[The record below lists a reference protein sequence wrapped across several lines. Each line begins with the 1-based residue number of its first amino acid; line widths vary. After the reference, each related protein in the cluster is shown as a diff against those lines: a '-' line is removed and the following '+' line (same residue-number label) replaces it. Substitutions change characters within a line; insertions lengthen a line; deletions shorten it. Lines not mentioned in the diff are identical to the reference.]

1 VRLVALVRNHVD
13 ALVHPSARD
22 DAIVAAHHRAFIAP
36 RLIGGIAALAALP
49 IYLTFRGVPGPLEFA
64 VFGWMVVPIL
74 LAYFVS
80 RTGGLETAHIL
91 SSLALAVLV
100 TVIAACTGGIA
111 SVAAA
116 WLIVVPLE
124 AALSLSRRA
133 LAVAM
138 LAAIAAAGLLLC
150 LGNAGVLPDVAGS
163 DQSAVMALVA
173 AALYAGAVAFGMQWL
188 SGAGASLRETEAERY
203 RLVAAHVADVVV
215 HHRRNGAVVFASPGI
230 EPLLGVGAR
239 DLFDRGLLDR
249 VQVADRPAYL
259 TALADA
265 AESGSERCIEL
276 RVRRGPIL
284 QEAGEPAF
292 VWIEMRCQPLAERG
306 GDVVAV
312 LRDISAR
319 RAQDETLARLQRDLD
334 QAAAGKNRFMAT
346 MSHELRTPLN
356 AIIGFSDML
365 LQADDLRIDVQQ
377 CRDYARLI
385 NESGTHL
392 LSVVNGILDISRME
406 TGNFE
411 IEPEPFSPAPVI
423 AGCCDIL
430 RLKARETGID
440 IGLRLPAALP
450 TIVADKRALNQI
462 LINLISNAVK
472 FSHRG
477 GGISVSALHDG
488 ASLVVAVEDNGV
500 GIGEDDL
507 LRVGEAFFQ
516 ARASYDRR
524 HGGAGLGLSIVK
536 SLVKLHGGELE
547 IRSRIGEGTRVSVR
561 LPLDCECEPHV
572 THHATHHAA
581 HHVAARLPLPDVA
594 DERDGM
600 PGGGMVTRIQV
611 KKRA

>member
-1 VRLVALVRNHVD
+1 VGLRLQANVVRLVALVRNHVD
-13 ALVHPSARD
+13 ALVHPSARE
-22 DAIVAAHHRAFIAP
+22 DALVAAHHRAFIAP
-36 RLIGGIAALAALP
+36 RLIGGVAVLAALP
-49 IYLTFRGVPGPLEFA
+49 VYLTFHGVPGPLEFV
-64 VFGWMVVPIL
+64 VFGFMVVPIL
-74 LAYFVS
+74 LAYFVA
-80 RTGGLETAHIL
+80 RTGRSEAAHIL
-91 SSLALAVLV
+91 SSLSLACLV
-100 TVIAACTGGIA
+100 SVIAACTGGIA

-124 AALSLSRRA
+124 AALSRSRLA
-133 LAVAM
+133 LVVA
-138 LAAIAAAGLLLC
+138 LVATLAAAGLLFA
-150 LGNAGVLPDVAGS
+150 LGTAGVLPSVTAVNGGMATLMLVAG
-163 DQSAVMALVA
+163 
-173 AALYAGAVAFGMQWL
+173 ALYTGAVAFGMLWL
-188 SGAGASLRETEAERY
+188 SDVGASLRATQTERH
-203 RLVAAHVADVVV
+203 RLVAAHVGDTVVQ
-215 HHRRNGAVVFASPGI
+215 HRRDGAVVFVSPAI
-230 EPLLGVGAR
+230 ERLLGVGAR
-239 DLFDRGLLDR
+239 DLFDHGLLER

-276 RVRRGPIL
+276 RLRRGPI
-284 QEAGEPAF
+284 QQRSGEPAF
-292 VWIEMRCQPLAERG
+292 VWAEMRCRPLAARG

-319 RAQDETLARLQRDLD
+319 RAQDEVVARLQRDLD

-365 LQADDLRIDVQQ
+365 LQADDLRVDDAQR
-377 CRDYARLI
+377 RDYARLI

-392 LSVVNGILDISRME
+392 LSVVNGILDMSKME

-440 IGLRLPAALP
+440 IRLRLPAALP

-477 GGISVSALHDG
+477 GGICVSALPDG
-488 ASLVVAVEDNGV
+488 ASLVIAVEDTGV

-507 LRVGEAFFQ
+507 PRVGEAFFQ

-524 HGGAGLGLSIVK
+524 HDGAGLGLSIVK
-536 SLVKLHGGELE
+536 SLVKMHGGDLE

-561 LPLDCECEPHV
+561 LPLDCER
-572 THHATHHAA
+572 ATHAA
-581 HHVAARLPLPDVA
+581 QPDDS
-594 DERDGM
+594 DEGDRVPEAGA
-600 PGGGMVTRIQV
+600 VTRIQV
-611 KKRA
+611 RKSA